1 MQSHKKLIRAK
12 SIEDILLLFVE
23 VNTYKWSQQIANFN
37 YDENHQILT
46 QICTYRLNETDIVNI
61 LYVTSLIELLGSKYI
76 TFAIILHKNKFLTA
90 NKEFAETIAKYIDWQ
105 THSAASYTIMMRKAA
120 MIIEYKY
127 KLDDISL
134 LTISQEQKIKKK

>member
-1 MQSHKKLIRAK
+1 MQAHQKLIKVKA
-12 SIEDILLLFVE
+12 IEDISLMVVE
-23 VNTYKWSQQIANFN
+23 VNTYKWSQQIADFN

-76 TFAIILHKNKFLTA
+76 TFAIILHKNKFMTA

-120 MIIEYKY
+120 QIIEYKY
-127 KLDDISL
+127 KFEDISL
-134 LTISQEQKIKKK
+134 LMISQEHKIKKK